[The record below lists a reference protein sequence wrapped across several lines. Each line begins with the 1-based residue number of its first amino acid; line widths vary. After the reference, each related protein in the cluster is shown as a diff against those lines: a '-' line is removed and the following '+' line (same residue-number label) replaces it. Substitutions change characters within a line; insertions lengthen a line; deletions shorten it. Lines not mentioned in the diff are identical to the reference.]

1 MANGTAEALSS
12 SADHSE
18 GWKFHRDATEENA
31 MNEFIA
37 KHQEEIRGALSGFDR
52 MVLRGNLRALW
63 GVPGMD

>member
-1 MANGTAEALSS
+1 
-12 SADHSE
+12 
-18 GWKFHRDATEENA
+18 